1 MQIVSSRVPSS
12 MHVALLRTR
21 NNQELH
27 PPRSRAARRH
37 SSSSDSSTT
46 TTTIHQG
53 KPPIL
58 HHKAREGKTAQQASG
73 CDGEQ
78 KRRQAEAVDQR
89 RQRRCRVRHSIM
101 SEIPF
106 DTERTTQS
114 RRAPW
119 PNSQANG
126 CPSATR
132 KMVLER
138 LCQVGDHTQHIET
151 RATPWYNACNEEVE
165 DT

>member
-1 MQIVSSRVPSS
+1 

-21 NNQELH
+21 NNKELR
-27 PPRSRAARRH
+27 PPQSRAARRH
-37 SSSSDSSTT
+37 SSFSDGSTT
-46 TTTIHQG
+46 TTMIHQG

-58 HHKAREGKTAQQASG
+58 HDKAREGKTAQQASG

-78 KRRQAEAVDQR
+78 KRRQAEAVDQQ

-106 DTERTTQS
+106 DTEKTAQN

-119 PNSQANG
+119 SNSQANG

-132 KMVLER
+132 KMVLGR
-138 LCQVGDHTQHIET
+138 LCQVGDHTQHIQT
-151 RATPWYNACNEEVE
+151 RATPWYNACNEDVKDVE
-165 DT
+165 DAWSSLQSEV